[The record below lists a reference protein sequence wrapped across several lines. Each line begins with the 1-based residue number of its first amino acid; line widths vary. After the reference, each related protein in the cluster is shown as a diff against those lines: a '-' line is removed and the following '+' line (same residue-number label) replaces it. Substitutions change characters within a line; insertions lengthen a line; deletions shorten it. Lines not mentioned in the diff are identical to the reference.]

1 MKESHFNRFVII
13 SFFVSI
19 FAGIFILF
27 FLQRSMK
34 SSEPYKKTVAYIH
47 ENQVIQ
53 EKLGS
58 PLHEGFF
65 VSGMLE
71 IKKDSGKAKLSIP
84 TSGPK
89 GSGVVY
95 ASLEKK
101 DGDWRFYSL
110 IFHINDQEINLLE

>member
-34 SSEPYKKTVAYIH
+34 SSEPYKKTVALIH
-47 ENQVIQ
+47 EHKLIQ
-53 EKLGS
+53 EKLGT
-58 PLHEGFF
+58 PIQEGFF

-71 IKKDSGKAKLSIP
+71 IKKDSGKAKLSVP
-84 TSGPK
+84 ASGPK

-101 DGDWRFYSL
+101 GDDWRFFSL
-110 IFHINDQEINLLE
+110 IFHIDNKEINLLE